1 MGRRLRAGFVGAL
14 VLACGSDPGDTPLGV
29 RDQSIIRG
37 TLVQS
42 EELDHT
48 GALVVVDPETA
59 QRSVFCTATLLA
71 AETVVTAKHCALT
84 ILEAESIGLPV
95 EWLAGP
101 SVTEPIEQIPVAAV
115 AFAPGNQGGFLGIGR
130 DVAVAHLDHPASVAF
145 AEPALLSDEQL
156 GQEMLSIG
164 YGIFTPNGAQDGRRR
179 VGSEAVAAIRGL
191 AYEAIFGSF
200 ENFVEWA
207 FTGEV
212 TSVNFLQGF
221 APGDL
226 LFALVLPGLRQDYES
241 TQLLDGYEAVTGRIL
256 GDTQTCSGDS
266 GGPLA
271 QRDADGTWRTY
282 GVVSGGL
289 YSARSVCDYG
299 SVFAVFGPETLEFLD
314 DAREWEDPCAEVSVL
329 GECQGQRALR
339 CQTSLLDEVRR
350 PLQRD
355 CAAAGLTCF
364 LGPNGADCIE
374 PPPNLPLPSVDTT
387 TPAGAGVGTA
397 E

>member
-1 MGRRLRAGFVGAL
+1 MGRALVAGFVCTL
-14 VLACGSDPGDTPLGV
+14 VLACGSDSVDTPLEV

-48 GALVVVDPETA
+48 GALVVVDPETK
-59 QRSVFCTATLLA
+59 QRSLFCTATLIA
-71 AETVVTAKHCALT
+71 PETVVTAKHCALT
-84 ILEAESIGLPV
+84 ILEAESVGLPV

-101 SVTEPIEQIPVAAV
+101 SVAEPIEQIPVAAV

-145 AEPALLSDEQL
+145 VEPALLTDEQV

-179 VGSEAVAAIRGL
+179 VGSEAVAAIRGR
-191 AYEAIFGSF
+191 AYEAMFGGF
-200 ENFVEWA
+200 ENFLEWA
-207 FTGEV
+207 FTGDV
-212 TSVNFLQGF
+212 TSANFLQSV
-221 APGDL
+221 APGDR
-226 LFALVLPGLRQDYES
+226 LFALALPGLRQDYES
-241 TQLLDGYEAVTGRIL
+241 TQLLDGYEAVTGRVL

-289 YSARSVCDYG
+289 DSARSVCDYG
-299 SVFAVFGPETLEFLD
+299 SVFAVFGPETLTFLD
-314 DAREWEDPCAEVSVL
+314 DARAWADPCAEVSVL
-329 GECQGQRALR
+329 GECQGQRAVR
-339 CQTSLLDEVRR
+339 CQTSLLDELRR
-350 PLQRD
+350 PIQRD
-355 CAAAGLTCF
+355 CAAAGLACF
-364 LGPNGADCIE
+364 LGPNGADCIA
-374 PPPNLPLPSVDTT
+374 PPPNLPLPSANAA
-387 TPAGAGVGTA
+387 TPADAGVGTA
-397 E
+397 D